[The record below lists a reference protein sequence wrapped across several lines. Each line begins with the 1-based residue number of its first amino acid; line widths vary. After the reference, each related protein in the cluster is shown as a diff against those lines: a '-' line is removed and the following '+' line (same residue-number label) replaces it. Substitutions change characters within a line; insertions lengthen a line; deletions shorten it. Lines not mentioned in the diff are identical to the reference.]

1 MKPIPSIF
9 IEKQIKISAKVL
21 FARFNDIL
29 REDFKNNNF
38 NFLSSG
44 NMIREDLLKDVI
56 QLYNEG
62 SHLFVINTAD
72 LNDLFLNMFL

>member
-1 MKPIPSIF
+1 
-9 IEKQIKISAKVL
+9 
-21 FARFNDIL
+21 
-29 REDFKNNNF
+29 
-38 NFLSSG
+38 
-44 NMIREDLLKDVI
+44 MIREDLLKDVI